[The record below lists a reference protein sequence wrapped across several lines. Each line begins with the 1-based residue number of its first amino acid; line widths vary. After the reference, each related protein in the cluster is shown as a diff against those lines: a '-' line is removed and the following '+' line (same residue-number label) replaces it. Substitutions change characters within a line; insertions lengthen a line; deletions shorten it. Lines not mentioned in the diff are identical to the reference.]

1 MSKSTNYTIKQSVAK
16 DSRANLNNLCFTA
29 LHSMKAHLN
38 QYEEVEEADDYKLS
52 QLCELYISSKSARDF
67 LATKMDSPTEEDLEV
82 KEKNNLKGIVVS
94 EEELDMFRNMVKLI
108 DEIVATLDGNN
119 VSLLKH

>member
-1 MSKSTNYTIKQSVAK
+1 MSKTTNYTIKQSVAR

-38 QYEEVEEADDYKLS
+38 QHEEVELADDFKLA
-52 QLCELYISSKSARDF
+52 QLCELYISSRSGRDF
-67 LATKMDSPTEEDLEV
+67 LATKMDNPTEEDLEV

-94 EEELDMFRNMVKLI
+94 EEELDMFRGIVKII

-119 VSLLKH
+119 ISLLKH